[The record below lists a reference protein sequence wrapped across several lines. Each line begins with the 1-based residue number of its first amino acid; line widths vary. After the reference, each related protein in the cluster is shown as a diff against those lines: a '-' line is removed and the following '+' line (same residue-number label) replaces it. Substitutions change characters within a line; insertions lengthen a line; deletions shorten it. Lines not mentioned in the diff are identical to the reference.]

1 MYYWDNIKIYILLWF
16 KTIQCGFT
24 LVLINNNVLCC
35 QLQNQDV
42 FIESKKKLDIF
53 FLHLKMPYK
62 GVFILD
68 R

>member
-53 FLHLKMPYK
+53 FFY
-62 GVFILD
+62 I
-68 R
+68 